1 MIVNSVLIYFNN
13 KSMENS
19 ILLDKYKIIK
29 KLGEGSFA
37 EVYKAKNLHNRKN
50 VAIKIERPSRFYNI
64 EAEVLTAL
72 RGKEGFP
79 FFFEKFEHEGYNYT
93 VMELLGETLH
103 DLRKKANGKF
113 SISTVVAIGLQLLER
128 LRNLHNAGFIHR
140 DLKPQQFLVG
150 KKDKERVYIVDFGM
164 CKKYRLASIHIPFQ
178 TNCSKAGNA
187 TFASINIHRRI
198 QASRRDDMEALAYFL
213 IYCIKGKLPW
223 QNTANCAKI
232 DKWVRIGAAKS
243 KITTEELCEQ
253 LPSEFVIITNYCKS
267 LEFDETPNY
276 ELLRNVLINLA
287 KKMNLSMK
295 IDWMNKCTDRI
306 SKRPTNPQDAESTN
320 YESVHINRMKNN
332 KDVTISCVGKAI
344 DYEAKSKPD
353 NENLESHS
361 ISLLKS
367 SLEESIKPDKIKHT
381 VKFKFESYTSDS
393 GEESEFDSEHSSC
406 QGSEDSKLED
416 VPSAKEPINSSLVR
430 KETIKGQYPTIMD
443 RNKIPR
449 LNEYSKAAGDSKI
462 CPIF

>member
-1 MIVNSVLIYFNN
+1 
-13 KSMENS
+13 MENS
-19 ILLDKYKIIK
+19 ILLDKYRLIK
-29 KLGEGSFA
+29 KVGEGSFA

-50 VAIKIERPSRFYNI
+50 VAIKIERLSRFYNI

-79 FFFEKFEHEGYNYT
+79 FFFEKFEYEGYNYT

-113 SISTVVAIGLQLLER
+113 SLSTVVAIGLQLLER

-150 KKDKERVYIVDFGM
+150 KKDKEKVYIVDFGM

-178 TNCSKAGNA
+178 TNCPKAGNA

-198 QASRRDDMEALAYFL
+198 QASRRDDMEAFAYFL

-223 QNTANCAKI
+223 QNINNCAKM

-243 KITTEELCEQ
+243 KITTEQLCDQ
-253 LPSEFVIITNYCKS
+253 LPSEFIVITNYCKS
-267 LEFDETPNY
+267 LEFDEAPNY
-276 ELLRNVLINLA
+276 DLLRNVLNNLA

-295 IDWMNKCTDRI
+295 IDWMSKCNSRI
-306 SKRPTNPQDAESTN
+306 SKPPTIPHEAESTN
-320 YESVHINRMKNN
+320 YESVHINRMKSN
-332 KDVTISCVGKAI
+332 KDVTSTCVSKAI
-344 DYEAKSKPD
+344 EDEVKPKPD
-353 NENLESHS
+353 TEDIESHNDTLS
-361 ISLLKS
+361 KS
-367 SLEESIKPDKIKHT
+367 SSEKSIKPDKIKHT

-393 GEESEFDSEHSSC
+393 GDESEFESEHESR

-416 VPSAKEPINSSLVR
+416 EPSAKEPIRSSLLR
-430 KETIKGQYPTIMD
+430 KETIRGHYPTIMD
-443 RNKIPR
+443 RSKIPK
-449 LNEYSKAAGDSKI
+449 LKEYSKATRDSKN